1 MLGMVGL
8 VFLAWTGPISLIVK
22 QDIFQTTFTDLRSDE
37 HLIVTIFSKVF
48 LLKANVQD
56 LYKERLRT
64 QLHKGQL
71 YGKLS
76 QSSRQTTAWDAW
88 LGTTIVRRMLKKAP
102 SFVVR

>member
-22 QDIFQTTFTDLRSDE
+22 QDIFHTTFTDLRSDE
-37 HLIVTIFSKVF
+37 HSIVTIFLKGF
-48 LLKANVQD
+48 LLKASAQD

-71 YGKLS
+71 CGRLS
-76 QSSRQTTAWDAW
+76 QYSRQTTAWDAW
-88 LGTTIVRRMLKKAP
+88 LGTTIVGRTSKKVL